1 MADWWRSNKVRPIEE
16 PTSQRDNNVMI
27 RIEARDFFMLKHCLQ
42 LLLVV
47 SSLILVHASPGYSQS
62 PGDFQ
67 CSKGSD
73 VRRIEILFA
82 DPSGRLPCR
91 VIYRPETE
99 TKSVGTVAWR
109 NIAELETCQAQA
121 LQVVDRL
128 RAEDWNCT
136 AILASVESEPPE
148 PAEAT
153 AADALSAAEP
163 EPVQAAVEKT
173 ASDDN
178 RDEPILLENPD
189 LGTPPPDLV
198 TIVEEDLAKLAAT
211 LDGKLEAQI
220 VAYDDLNADDTT
232 DALVLLA
239 YSSPRP
245 AYREFLIA
253 YLFDGEVY
261 QLTATKPIAGSSSDT
276 MNATLDQTD
285 QGIIRLK
292 LEAYEPGD
300 EACCPS
306 GIRQV
311 TLALRNLELVEIDES
326 QPPR

>member
-1 MADWWRSNKVRPIEE
+1 M
-16 PTSQRDNNVMI
+16 T
-27 RIEARDFFMLKHCLQ
+27 RIEAHNFPLLEHCLRIA
-42 LLLVV
+42 LVV
-47 SSLILVHASPGYSQS
+47 SALTAISVSPAGSQTS
-62 PGDFQ
+62 DDYRCG
-67 CSKGSD
+67 KGTD

-82 DPSGRLPCR
+82 DASGRLPCR

-109 NIAELETCQAQA
+109 DIAELEGCRAQV

-128 RAEDWNCT
+128 SAEGWDCAT
-136 AILASVESEPPE
+136 IDASVESEV
-148 PAEAT
+148 
-153 AADALSAAEP
+153 L
-163 EPVQAAVEKT
+163 EPVEAIVIEETAKPDQAVIEDL
-173 ASDDN
+173 ASDEEIL
-178 RDEPILLENPD
+178 DEPVLLENPD
-189 LGTPPPDLV
+189 LDTPPSALV
-198 TIVEEDLAKLAAT
+198 TIVKEDLAKLAAT

-220 VAYDDLNADDTT
+220 IAYDDLNADETT

-245 AYREFLIA
+245 AYRQFLIA
-253 YLFDGEVY
+253 YLFDGEAY

-276 MNATLDQTD
+276 MNATLDHSR

-306 GIRQV
+306 GVRQV
-311 TLALRNLELVEIDES
+311 TLALRNLELVEIDDERL
-326 QPPR
+326 PAR